1 MSNTDIFDTFIAAKQ
16 ALDELPAARAELA
29 QARSDHEA
37 LKKESLELL
46 EEIIDKDKIIAKLK
60 ATLAN
65 TEVELASATF
75 RDKQSQETL
84 DSLRGL
90 LGIHVGSVSSDNAPL
105 SEASVTQAQPS
116 TVTEPADIATGSTY
130 EPVNHE
136 RPIMVD
142 SDGKTQGI
150 SDTQLNPTPQSPYA
164 ADSIVGDAGHY
175 PEGDRESAGPTVATE
190 QTSALHTDSQSS
202 GASSGTAWQQE
213 TAGAIESKPYA
224 DRRYWQKP
232 SDLTWSQWINGGGQK
247 PHWMTGKEINP
258 DMLDF

>member
-1 MSNTDIFDTFIAAKQ
+1 MSNTDMSIFDTFIAAKQ

-37 LKKESLELL
+37 LRKESLELL

-65 TEVELASATF
+65 AEVELASATF

-90 LGIHVGSVSSDNAPL
+90 LGIHVGSVSSDNAPM

-130 EPVNHE
+130 EPANHE

-164 ADSIVGDAGHY
+164 ADSIVGDDGHY
-175 PEGDRESAGPTVATE
+175 PE
-190 QTSALHTDSQSS
+190 ALPSNVEPRNQS
-202 GASSGTAWQQE
+202 GADPIHATVETTSSIATGHTAKD
-213 TAGAIESKPYA
+213 GESIRPYA
-224 DRRYWQKP
+224 DRPHWQKP
-232 SDLTWSQWINGGGQK
+232 SDLTWSQWTNGGGEK
-247 PHWMTGKEINP
+247 PYWMAGKEIDP